1 MEVMTMKNDI
11 QFLTSAAESADSEWE
26 PSPKQIDFLNAAI
39 KAGLNRNIAA
49 VCRDAGVSRVAFYSW
64 LKQPGFAAFW
74 EAMPRRLI
82 SAHTPGVMAAMV
94 RKGQEGD
101 TAAAKLL
108 FQAAGLIGRDVVGS
122 DTVATT
128 NVHLE
133 LVRRADNWSELEDIM
148 KAVDAVRQRAELS
161 DDGVQQVNGNGLK
174 TIK

>member
-1 MEVMTMKNDI
+1 MKNNI

-26 PSPKQIDFLNAAI
+26 PSPKQIDFLNAAL

-49 VCRDAGVSRVAFYSW
+49 VCRDAGVSRVAFYNW
-64 LKQPGFAAFW
+64 LRQPGFAALW
-74 EAMPRRLI
+74 ESMPRKVL
-82 SAHTPGVMAAMV
+82 SAHMPGVMAAMV
-94 RKGQEGD
+94 RKAQEGD

-108 FQAAGLIGRDVVGS
+108 FQATGLIGREVVGGDS
-122 DTVATT
+122 VAVT

-133 LVRRADNWSELEDIM
+133 HVRRADNWSELQDIM